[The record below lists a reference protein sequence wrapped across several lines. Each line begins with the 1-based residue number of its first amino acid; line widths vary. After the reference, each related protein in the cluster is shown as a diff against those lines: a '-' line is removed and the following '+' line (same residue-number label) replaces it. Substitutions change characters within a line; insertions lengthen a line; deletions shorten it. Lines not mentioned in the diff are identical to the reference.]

1 MDDARPQAGPHD
13 AQPPATPEGGSASA
27 RPDPDKHA
35 AASKLTAA
43 IKLTGKV
50 TSKLQVTIPKA
61 LATQL
66 GIKPGDRLQW
76 EMLGRAL
83 QMVPIRAGRSLR
95 EQERSARWA
104 QMVERGLARRDDARD
119 AAQQAPGGRG
129 WTRAELYERQRR
141 EPR

>member
-1 MDDARPQAGPHD
+1 MPAMDDARPQAGPHD
-13 AQPPATPEGGSASA
+13 AKPPATPEGGSARA
-27 RPDPDKHA
+27 RPDPEKHSA
-35 AASKLTAA
+35 AV
-43 IKLTGKV
+43 KLTGKV

-83 QMVPIRAGRSLR
+83 QMVPIRAGRALR

-104 QMVERGLARRDDARD
+104 QMVERGLARRGAAPDAPP
-119 AAQQAPGGRG
+119 QAPPGRG
-129 WTRAELYERQRR
+129 WTRADLYERPPR
-141 EPR
+141 EPT